1 MKQLKPLLSSY
12 KLTPVWL
19 ISLLFLLSLLLQT
32 SDMRSVIAQDFPP
45 IVHLPNFVVE
55 EVVTGLELP
64 TSFDFAPDG
73 RIFISEKSGLVHVF
87 DEGQLHTFADI
98 RNRVNTVGDRGLM
111 SVAVHPDFPNTPY
124 VYMAYVYEPPE
135 AYGYNDF
142 GARASQVM
150 RTEARVQNLNASV
163 PGADIVILGSN
174 STFENLGNPGATKA
188 PPLSCLDSE
197 KRPVPDCLPNEDL
210 SHLIDFLRF
219 GPEGALY
226 VSNGDGHTDINVA
239 IRAQDIDSLA
249 GKILRIDPITGAGY
263 PNNPFYDG
271 DPNSNRSK
279 VYAFGLRNP
288 FRFTLHPVTGE
299 LYVGEVGND
308 TWEEISRGGPGANF
322 GWPCYEGP
330 DPAGVHLLTCLELYE
345 DESDVVPPLH
355 FYAHMDGTGA
365 VIGGDFY
372 TGSTYPAEYQGA
384 YFFAEFSFT
393 SIHPLKIGQE
403 ASLINDGLFIYNIQG
418 PVQISAGPDGDLY
431 ILSIV
436 AGTLYRVR
444 YSESG
449 NQLPVA
455 VAKATPLSGL
465 DPLTVQ
471 FSSAGTND
479 PGGEIM
485 EILWDFGDNTS
496 STEPNPEH
504 VYYVEGIYDV
514 TLKVTDDSGTTD
526 TDRLQIRVGNTAPS
540 ARILGPTEEMRYRVG
555 DVVKLQG
562 QGTDVEDGTL
572 TDQSYPDGTRTETV
586 YTPIILT
593 NTVTLANGVTQVV
606 TRTVQSG
613 KSVTTEV
620 ERPALEWTALLHH
633 HTHIHYDHFQGSGP
647 DAEFTYPDHGDNS
660 YLEVCLT
667 VTDSGGSQDQS
678 CMDMLP
684 REVNYTFASVP
695 DGLTVLYN
703 GTNYVTPFEI
713 TTYVNAERQ
722 LGLFDYSSSGLT
734 FAEWSDGGAAD
745 HKITIGPTDQTLTV
759 IYTNTTTSETPAVD
773 PTAISESATGSATE
787 NIADVDI
794 ESVTE
799 SATDTAPEWR
809 RRTF

>member
-32 SDMRSVIAQDFPP
+32 SDMRSAIAQDFPP

-288 FRFTLHPVTGE
+288 F
-299 LYVGEVGND
+299 
-308 TWEEISRGGPGANF
+308 
-322 GWPCYEGP
+322 
-330 DPAGVHLLTCLELYE
+330 
-345 DESDVVPPLH
+345 PLH

-799 SATDTAPEWR
+799 SATDTAPVTSGGGER
-809 RRTF
+809 FDR